1 MVAQSIMA
9 LTCVYSEMT
18 ITIGDIKALVN
29 LYGGQCTLVGERMTA
44 NNAKHALETKHRLES
59 AIKCLEWERT
69 VAVKNLEFVQSELD
83 IANKTFLLE
92 REQHIETLAELD
104 RLKQLQSK
112 RIERCEWAQ
121 FQWHQLDGGCDA
133 CVKE

>member
-44 NNAKHALETKHRLES
+44 NNSKHALETKHRLES
-59 AIKCLEWERT
+59 AIECLE
-69 VAVKNLEFVQSELD
+69 
-83 IANKTFLLE
+83 LE
-92 REQHIETLAELD
+92 RDALRELIEDKTDD
-104 RLKQLQSK
+104 RLCHCGKPPIHLSGD
-112 RIERCEWAQ
+112 CS
-121 FQWHQLDGGCDA
+121 
-133 CVKE
+133 